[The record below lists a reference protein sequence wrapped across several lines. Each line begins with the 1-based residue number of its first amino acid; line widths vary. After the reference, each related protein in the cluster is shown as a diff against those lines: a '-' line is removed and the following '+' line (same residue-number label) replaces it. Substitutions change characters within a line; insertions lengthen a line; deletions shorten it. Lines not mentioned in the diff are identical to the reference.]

1 MTANV
6 SYLALVV
13 INFTRAQKLE
23 KSPWVDLQEEDVGE
37 QHSPQ
42 AGARGKSCAGQKTW
56 SCRRLE
62 KRLATRRGSDSRAVI
77 SGRGAWMAPSRQ
89 LSVTERHLVQIYFW
103 QRLEG
108 DCLEIRNVNERD

>member
-13 INFTRAQKLE
+13 INFTRAQKRE
-23 KSPWVDLQEEDVGE
+23 KSQWVDLQEEDVGE

-62 KRLATRRGSDSRAVI
+62 KRLATRRGVRLQSCRIRQRCLDGTVQAAERHRKASCADIFLATFGGRL
-77 SGRGAWMAPSRQ
+77 SGN
-89 LSVTERHLVQIYFW
+89 TER
-103 QRLEG
+103 E
-108 DCLEIRNVNERD
+108 